1 MIRPP
6 GTVLV
11 AYADGQSAPRISPA
25 EAMRAAGV
33 DGRPFVFMGLTVER
47 HPWLDD
53 PELEGATVI
62 AGYALARI
70 VATGRLTPL
79 GVRLSAVP
87 SILAEHPP
95 AVAVIAGVRR
105 GDGYTFAGSVGW
117 GDVLARAAERIVIE
131 LDDAR
136 PRPRRAHRSTATS
149 WPWCRA
155 RRATSPSPSSGRPTT
170 IDLRIGALVA
180 SLVPEGATLQ
190 FGPGGIG
197 EGIARAL
204 DRPVHI
210 RSGLLTDAMA
220 SLHDRGLLAA
230 PATAAYTWGGDP
242 IVRLA
247 EAGMLELVSVTETND
262 TTRIMGIPRF
272 VACNTALQ
280 VGFDGAVNIE
290 RIGARVITSIGG
302 HADFCHGASRSAG
315 GLAVIA
321 VRADRGRRHPHD
333 RRATRCGVDAP
344 LRHRRG
350 GDRARHRRPARSHRP
365 GTRRRGP
372 RDRRLTRP
380 PRPVAACRAAGRCRC
395 AANWVGDTAHA
406 RRPLPGARP
415 ATPVVVLRND
425 DEPPVCGR
433 TPHPRDT
440 AQGAP

>member
-1 MIRPP
+1 VIQPT
-6 GTVLV
+6 GTTLV
-11 AYADGQSAPRISPA
+11 AYADGQAAPRLSPA
-25 EAMRAAGV
+25 DAMRAAGV

-53 PELEGATVI
+53 PDLAGATVI

-70 VATGRLTPL
+70 VASGRLTPL

-105 GDGYTFAGSVGW
+105 GDGYAFAGSVGW

-131 LDDAR
+131 LDDAGHDLGGPAIEGDIVAVV
-136 PRPRRAHRSTATS
+136 PRPPLDVAIA
-149 WPWCRA
+149 A
-155 RRATSPSPSSGRPTT
+155 QRPADE
-170 IDLRIGALVA
+170 IDLQIGAYVA
-180 SLVPEGATLQ
+180 SLVPDGATMQ

-242 IVRLA
+242 ILRLA
-247 EAGMLELVSVTETND
+247 DAGMLELVSVTETND
-262 TTRIMGIPRF
+262 STRISATPCF

-290 RIGARVITSIGG
+290 RIGTRVITSIGG

-321 VRADRGRRHPHD
+321 VRATAADGSPTIVERPDVVSTPRCDIDVVVTEHGIADLRGLTD
-333 RRATRCGVDAP
+333 
-344 LRHRRG
+344 
-350 GDRARHRRPARSHRP
+350 PAR
-365 GTRRRGP
+365 
-372 RDRRLTRP
+372 
-380 PRPVAACRAAGRCRC
+380 VAAVRSIAG
-395 AANWVGDTAHA
+395 
-406 RRPLPGARP
+406 
-415 ATPVVVLRND
+415 
-425 DEPPVCGR
+425 
-433 TPHPRDT
+433 
-440 AQGAP
+440 

>member
-1 MIRPP
+1 VIRPP

-95 AVAVIAGVRR
+95 AIAVIAGVRR
-105 GDGYTFAGSVGW
+105 ADGYAFAGSVGW
-117 GDVLARAAERIVIE
+117 GDVLARSAERIVIE
-131 LDDAR
+131 LDDHGRDLGGPTIDGNVVAVV
-136 PRPRRAHRSTATS
+136 PRPPGDVTVAEQ
-149 WPWCRA
+149 
-155 RRATSPSPSSGRPTT
+155 RPADDV
-170 IDLRIGALVA
+170 DLRIGALVA
-180 SLVPEGATLQ
+180 SLVPDGATLQ

-220 SLHDRGLLAA
+220 SLHERGLLAA

-321 VRADRGRRHPHD
+321 VRAAAADGTPTIVERPDVVSTPRCDVDVVVTEHGIADLRGLTD
-333 RRATRCGVDAP
+333 
-344 LRHRRG
+344 
-350 GDRARHRRPARSHRP
+350 PARVLAVRSI
-365 GTRRRGP
+365 
-372 RDRRLTRP
+372 
-380 PRPVAACRAAGRCRC
+380 AG
-395 AANWVGDTAHA
+395 
-406 RRPLPGARP
+406 
-415 ATPVVVLRND
+415 
-425 DEPPVCGR
+425 
-433 TPHPRDT
+433 
-440 AQGAP
+440 

>member
-1 MIRPP
+1 MIQPP

-11 AYADGQSAPRISPA
+11 AYADGQSAPRISPT
-25 EAMRAAGV
+25 EAMRVAGV

-105 GDGYTFAGSVGW
+105 GDGYAFAGSVGW

-131 LDDAR
+131 LDDHGRDLGGPAIGGNVVAVV
-136 PRPRRAHRSTATS
+136 PRPPGDVTVAEQ
-149 WPWCRA
+149 
-155 RRATSPSPSSGRPTT
+155 RPADDV
-170 IDLRIGALVA
+170 DLRIGALVA

-204 DRPVHI
+204 DRSVRI

-220 SLHDRGLLAA
+220 SLHERGLLEA

-247 EAGMLELVSVTETND
+247 AAGMLDLVSVTETND

-321 VRADRGRRHPHD
+321 VRAAAADGTPTIVERPDVVSTPRCDIDVVVTEHGIADLRGLTD
-333 RRATRCGVDAP
+333 
-344 LRHRRG
+344 
-350 GDRARHRRPARSHRP
+350 PAR
-365 GTRRRGP
+365 
-372 RDRRLTRP
+372 
-380 PRPVAACRAAGRCRC
+380 VAAVRAIAG
-395 AANWVGDTAHA
+395 
-406 RRPLPGARP
+406 
-415 ATPVVVLRND
+415 
-425 DEPPVCGR
+425 
-433 TPHPRDT
+433 
-440 AQGAP
+440 

>member
-1 MIRPP
+1 VIQPP

-11 AYADGQSAPRISPA
+11 AYADGQSAPRISPTDA
-25 EAMRAAGV
+25 LRAAGV

-53 PELEGATVI
+53 PELDGATVI

-105 GDGYTFAGSVGW
+105 GDGYAFAGSVGW

-131 LDDAR
+131 LDDHGRDLGGPAIGGNVVAVV
-136 PRPRRAHRSTATS
+136 PRP
-149 WPWCRA
+149 
-155 RRATSPSPSSGRPTT
+155 PSDVTVAEQRPADDV
-170 IDLRIGALVA
+170 DLRIGALVA

-220 SLHDRGLLAA
+220 SLHVRGLLAA

-247 EAGMLELVSVTETND
+247 EAGMLDLVSVTETND
-262 TTRIMGIPRF
+262 TSRIMDIPKF

-290 RIGARVITSIGG
+290 RIGTRVITSIGG

-321 VRADRGRRHPHD
+321 VRATAADGTPTIVERPDVVSTPRCDIDVVVTEHGIADLRGLTD
-333 RRATRCGVDAP
+333 
-344 LRHRRG
+344 
-350 GDRARHRRPARSHRP
+350 PAR
-365 GTRRRGP
+365 
-372 RDRRLTRP
+372 
-380 PRPVAACRAAGRCRC
+380 VAAVRSVAG
-395 AANWVGDTAHA
+395 
-406 RRPLPGARP
+406 
-415 ATPVVVLRND
+415 
-425 DEPPVCGR
+425 
-433 TPHPRDT
+433 
-440 AQGAP
+440 